1 MSASLYLTFEI
12 IGTIAFSISGAILG
26 VKKRMDILGV
36 IILGLTTAVGGG
48 ILRDLLLGITP
59 PNTFR
64 NPIYLI
70 TATITA
76 IIVFIPKIH
85 NSVGRTKKIYDLIF
99 LWMDSIGLGI
109 FTVIGIKVAF
119 ASPSETT
126 MFLNVFVGVI
136 TGVGGGVMRDIMAG
150 VPPYIFVKH
159 FYACASIIGGI
170 VTAAIWGYLGET
182 LSMAVGTALIVI
194 LRLLAAK
201 YRWSLPKANY
211 DIEEV

>member
-26 VKKRMDILGV
+26 VKKKMDILGV

-48 ILRDLLLGITP
+48 IIRDLLLGITP

-64 NPIYLI
+64 SPIYLSI
-70 TATITA
+70 ATITA
-76 IIVFIPKIH
+76 IIVFIPKIQH
-85 NSVGRTKKIYDLIF
+85 IVGKTKKIYDLFF
-99 LWMDSIGLGI
+99 LWMDAIGLGI

-119 ASPSETT
+119 GSPNDTT

-150 VPPYIFVKH
+150 VAPYIFVKH
-159 FYACASIIGGI
+159 FYASASIIGGI
-170 VTAAIWGYLGET
+170 ITALTWNHIGET
-182 LSMAVGTALIVI
+182 LSMALGTAVIVV

-201 YRWSLPKANY
+201 FRWSLPKSNY
-211 DIEEV
+211 DLEEQ